1 MDEQVIRDWRG
12 KIIGFIQTYS
22 NGDAKVLDFYR
33 RVLGTYSKTLD
44 VTKDFYGRIVAKGNQ
59 LSMLLNR

>member
-1 MDEQVIRDWRG
+1 MDEQVIKDWRG

-33 RVLGTYSKTLD
+33 RVLGTYNKTLD